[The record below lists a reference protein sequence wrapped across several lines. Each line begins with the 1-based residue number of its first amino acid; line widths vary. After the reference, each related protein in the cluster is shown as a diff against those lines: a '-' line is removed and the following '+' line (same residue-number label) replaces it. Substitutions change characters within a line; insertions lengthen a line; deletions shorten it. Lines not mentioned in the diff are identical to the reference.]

1 MSHLISFQVLLVNNA
16 SDVTKIINKT
26 SELKKG
32 QNVLGKIQ
40 ITAEKFQR
48 DFKSHWKGTS
58 QVNLSDISG
67 SVRNMGKC
75 TFFCFPSFHNYFW
88 QVNVEQ
94 ASESDKYC

>member
-16 SDVTKIINKT
+16 SDVAKIINKA
-26 SELKKG
+26 SELID
-32 QNVLGKIQ
+32 KIQ

-48 DFKSHWKGTS
+48 DFKTHWKGTS

-75 TFFCFPSFHNYFW
+75 TFLFFSNFHNYFW
-88 QVNVEQ
+88 QVNVKQ
-94 ASESDKYC
+94 ASVSNKYCYL

>member
-16 SDVTKIINKT
+16 SDVTKIINKA
-26 SELKKG
+26 SEIKKG
-32 QNVLGKIQ
+32 QNVIDKIQ

-75 TFFCFPSFHNYFW
+75 TFFFSSFHNYFR

-94 ASESDKYC
+94 ASASNKYS

>member
-1 MSHLISFQVLLVNNA
+1 MSHLISLQVLLVNNA
-16 SDVTKIINKT
+16 SDVTKIINKA

-32 QNVLGKIQ
+32 QNVIDKIQ

-75 TFFCFPSFHNYFW
+75 TFFFFSNFHNYFW
-88 QVNVEQ
+88 QVNVKQ
-94 ASESDKYC
+94 ASVSNKYC